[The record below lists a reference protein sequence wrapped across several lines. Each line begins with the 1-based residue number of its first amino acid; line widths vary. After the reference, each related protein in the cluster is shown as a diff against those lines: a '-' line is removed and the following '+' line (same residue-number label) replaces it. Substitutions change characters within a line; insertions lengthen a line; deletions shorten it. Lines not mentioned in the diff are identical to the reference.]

1 MFLVHSLATT
11 KRITRECIMLSQM
24 KRKEWNNINNN
35 NKYLIQKEGEKER
48 KNNIDQMG
56 LIENK

>member
-1 MFLVHSLATT
+1 
-11 KRITRECIMLSQM
+11 M